1 MDTSDESIEDRILRW
16 AATDTSDLPDFPDDK
31 SDLPSDFEYNP
42 EDYEDDEEE
51 IVEEIS
57 ENELLKYL
65 GPSETLLM
73 TDEQQPLE
81 LNTTDRHMWKQIPTE
96 NDNTVDLKKRSLP
109 TKTDTTEE
117 N

>member
-1 MDTSDESIEDRILRW
+1 MDTSESIEDRILRW

-57 ENELLKYL
+57 ENELSKYF
-65 GPSETLLM
+65 GPSDTLM

-81 LNTTDRHMWKQIPTE
+81 LNTTDSHMWKQIPTE
-96 NDNTVDLKKRSLP
+96 NNDTVDLKKRLLP
-109 TKTDTTEE
+109 TTKTDTTEE
-117 N
+117 K

>member
-1 MDTSDESIEDRILRW
+1 MDTSESIEDRILRW

-57 ENELLKYL
+57 ENELSKYL
-65 GPSETLLM
+65 GTSDTLT

-81 LNTTDRHMWKQIPTE
+81 LNTTDNHMWKQIPIE
-96 NDNTVDLKKRSLP
+96 NNDTVDLKKRLLP

-117 N
+117 K

>member
-1 MDTSDESIEDRILRW
+1 MDTSESIEDRILRW

-65 GPSETLLM
+65 GPSETLL
-73 TDEQQPLE
+73 TDEQHPFE
-81 LNTTDRHMWKQIPTE
+81 LNTIDSHMWKQIPSE
-96 NDNTVDLKKRSLP
+96 NDDTVDIQNKNHLLP
-109 TKTDTTEE
+109 KADTTDED
-117 N
+117 